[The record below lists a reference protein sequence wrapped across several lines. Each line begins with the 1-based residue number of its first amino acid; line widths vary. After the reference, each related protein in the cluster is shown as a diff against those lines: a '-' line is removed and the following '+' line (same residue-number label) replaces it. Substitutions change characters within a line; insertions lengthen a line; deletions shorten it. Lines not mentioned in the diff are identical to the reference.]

1 MNPDRGPSPSRPRTG
16 NADSARPGTTP
27 QTRLRRCRALWIAW
41 SLVNLAAFAAALTLP
56 LVEVRQLFF
65 FKDNIVLYRVPW
77 TLAENHEPF
86 LAVVVF
92 VFGIVVPL
100 AKALAGC
107 VACARPR
114 LMDWLG
120 RLAPLSFF
128 DVFMIALLIFVAKGA
143 IGTEA
148 STGIGIYPLI
158 FFAVSTKTIDLVLR
172 PKLAAAVTMADES

>member
-1 MNPDRGPSPSRPRTG
+1 MNHASDD
-16 NADSARPGTTP
+16 NARNRATPLAR
-27 QTRLRRCRALWIAW
+27 QRLYRALWIAW

-56 LVEVRQLFF
+56 LVEVRQLFVF
-65 FKDNIVLYRVPW
+65 HDRIVLANVPW
-77 TLAENHEPF
+77 TLAENHELF
-86 LAVVVF
+86 LALVVF

-107 VACARPR
+107 VAYARPR

-143 IGTEA
+143 IGTEV

-172 PKLAAAVTMADES
+172 PKLAAVADERESE

>member
-1 MNPDRGPSPSRPRTG
+1 MTRNQNSPASR
-16 NADSARPGTTP
+16 
-27 QTRLRRCRALWIAW
+27 LCLYRALWLAW
-41 SLVNLAAFAAALTLP
+41 SLVNLASFIAALTLP

-65 FKDNIVLYRVPW
+65 FRDNIVLYRVPW
-77 TLAENHEPF
+77 TLAENHELF

-92 VFGIVVPL
+92 VFGVVVPL
-100 AKALAGC
+100 TKSLA
-107 VACARPR
+107 ACAAHARPR

-158 FFAVSTKTIDLVLR
+158 FFAVSTKTLDLVLR
-172 PKLAAAVTMADES
+172 PKLAAAR